1 MKRPVIRRASI
12 ALALAGAT
20 ALSVTSA
27 AVQQRAAALAVPSC
41 ATAQLT
47 VWMGIPGDGAAGTIF
62 YELQFSNTSH
72 LTCSL
77 EGYPRIWAFRSG
89 HRVGPVSVH
98 DTMFGP
104 SAVTLR
110 PGATV
115 HAVLGIAE
123 AGNVCTNPVTA
134 DALQVY
140 PPGTKRAALVG
151 FSFGACTNQSVLHV
165 RVVRRGA
172 GIPGYSQ

>member
-1 MKRPVIRRASI
+1 MKRPVIARAAT

-27 AVQQRAAALAVPSC
+27 AVQHRAAALAVPAC

-47 VWMGIPGDGAAGTIF
+47 VWMGIPGSGAAGTIF

-77 EGYPRIWAFRSG
+77 EGYPRIWALRGG

-98 DTMFGP
+98 DTMVGP
-104 SAVTLR
+104 SALTLR

-115 HAVLGIAE
+115 HTVLGIVE
-123 AGNVCTNPVTA
+123 AGNMCASPVTA

-151 FSFGACTNQSVLHV
+151 FSFGACPNQSVLHV
-165 RVVRRGA
+165 RVVRHGT